1 MLPAAFEQLAVRV
14 TTCVSVGAEGDAETE
29 QLNMPGAEGLQASV
43 KFPPPL
49 SVSEKELQLLSERVK
64 LAACDGDD
72 AGTARR
78 ARVAATAASVHAAAR
93 KSERFIFDSQAERRS
108 GGPVV
113 TCKFRASNYN
123 ENN

>member
-1 MLPAAFEQLAVRV
+1 LAVSV
-14 TTCVSVGAEGDAETE
+14 TAVASVGAELDVEIE
-29 QLNMPGAEGLQASV
+29 QLNVPPEVLQVSV
-43 KFPPPL
+43 LP
-49 SVSEKELQLLSERVK
+49 SNEKLEQFESLKVNV
-64 LAACDGDD
+64 AARNGDE

-108 GGPVV
+108 GDPVV
-113 TCKFRASNYN
+113 TRKFRASNYN

>member
-1 MLPAAFEQLAVRV
+1 MLQLDGAVGFDVV
-14 TTCVSVGAEGDAETE
+14 THVSVLPSNEKLE
-29 QLNMPGAEGLQASV
+29 QFESLKVNE
-43 KFPPPL
+43 
-49 SVSEKELQLLSERVK
+49 
-64 LAACDGDD
+64 AACEGDD

-108 GGPVV
+108 GGPMV